1 MRHTRNHIDNSEEKT
16 VPTVQRATQSPT
28 QDADD
33 VDRLLQEI
41 NLFNLERFLFSTDR
55 KRPTAPFSLLEFTD
69 RDGRVY
75 RIRVGEFGQPGE
87 KAYRIMQAALFQ
99 LVQSGRHCEGDVCQF
114 KGRMIFSKRQLA
126 RLSGLSWGGADDG
139 DFHRSIMSL
148 HTTRVEMEWYD
159 KASNETKRQ
168 SFHPFSFAFFATAG
182 KATERRTI
190 EKHFERCVLDVHE
203 LIVDGYNLGYFR
215 AFNLSRLQS
224 LSCKAQMLYKRL
236 FLAFGYL
243 HQKGVKHPR
252 FEKDYAVIATDW
264 LNQRPR
270 RYLSDI
276 IRHIGSDLQELEE
289 VGLLKTQAI
298 EKAKGGGYKLVCTP
312 GPAFYADYPLFLE
325 TAAASLPMRAPDLT
339 EEEPFELLAYF
350 HTHCGRTHGQ
360 FRPKELSHAEDLL
373 KRFPLEDL
381 KDLVDFALAENSLK
395 APPQVFGFVAGY
407 LGQWLQVREQRML
420 RRGWKAKTA
429 ACTLC
434 NAAGYL
440 EYVTSDAQRFTQAC
454 PHDRAK
460 VERWAHENG
469 HIVASLQVR

>member
-1 MRHTRNHIDNSEEKT
+1 MS
-16 VPTVQRATQSPT
+16 TVQRATRALSQE
-28 QDADD
+28 ADD

-69 RDGRVY
+69 REGRVY

-99 LVQSGRHCEGDVCQF
+99 LVQSGRHCEGGVCQF
-114 KGRMIFSKRQLA
+114 KGRILFSKRQLA

-148 HTTRVEMEWYD
+148 HTSRVEMEWYD
-159 KASNETKRQ
+159 KATNETKRQ

-182 KATERRTI
+182 KSNEKRTI
-190 EKHFERCVLDVHE
+190 EKNFDKCVIDVHE
-203 LIVDGYNLGYFR
+203 LIVEGYNLGYFR
-215 AFNLSRLQS
+215 AFNLSRLQP

-252 FEKDYAVIATDW
+252 FEKDYAVVAADW

-270 RYLSDI
+270 RYLSEI

-289 VGLLKTQAI
+289 IGLLKTQAI
-298 EKAKGGGYKLVCTP
+298 EKARGGGYKLVCTP
-312 GPAFYADYPLFLE
+312 GATFYADYPLFLE

-350 HTHCGRTHGQ
+350 HAHCGRTHGE

-381 KDLVDFALAENSLK
+381 KDLVDFALAENGLK
-395 APPQVFGFVAGY
+395 APPHVFGFVPGY
-407 LGQWLQVREQRML
+407 LGQWLQVREQRMQ
-420 RRGWKAKTA
+420 RRGWKAKTD

-440 EYVTSDAQRFTQAC
+440 EFVTSDRRQCIQAC
-454 PHDRAK
+454 PHDREK
-460 VERWAHENG
+460 VEHWANENS
-469 HIVASLQVR
+469 HVVPSLRKPAIEG

>member
-1 MRHTRNHIDNSEEKT
+1 M
-16 VPTVQRATQSPT
+16 PTVQRATRTRHQET
-28 QDADD
+28 DGF
-33 VDRLLQEI
+33 DRLLQEI
-41 NLFNLERFLFSTDR
+41 NIFNLERFLFSTDR
-55 KRPTAPFSLLEFTD
+55 KRPTPPNTVLEFID
-69 RDGRVY
+69 RDGKVC
-75 RIRVGEFGQPGE
+75 RITVGIHGQPSE
-87 KAYRIMQAALFQ
+87 LAYRVLHAVLFQ
-99 LVQSGRHCEGDVCQF
+99 ILQNGRTCEGDVCQF
-114 KGRMIFSKRQLA
+114 RNWVTLTKRQLA
-126 RLSGLSWGGADDG
+126 RLCGRAWSGKTNDLDY
-139 DFHRSIMSL
+139 HRALMSL
-148 HTTRVEMEWYD
+148 HQSFIEMEWYD
-159 KASNETKRQ
+159 KPSNRTFTD
-168 SFHPFSFAFFATAG
+168 SFNIFTNAFFARAG
-182 KATERRTI
+182 DAAGRPGAAKGFDFCMVAINDRII
-190 EKHFERCVLDVHE
+190 E
-203 LIVDGYNLGYFR
+203 GYNAGYFR
-215 AFNLSRLQS
+215 AFNFARLQP

-270 RYLSDI
+270 RYLSEI
-276 IRHIGSDLQELEE
+276 KRHIGSDLQELEE

-381 KDLVDFALAENSLK
+381 KDLVDFALAENGLK

-434 NAAGYL
+434 NATGYL
-440 EYVTSDAQRFTQAC
+440 EYVTSDARRFTQAC
-454 PHDRAK
+454 PHDREK

-469 HIVASLQVR
+469 HIVASLRKPSIDG